1 VPRPG
6 LVGII
11 ANPAAGRD
19 IRRLVAHG
27 RVVPNQEKS
36 NTLRRVLLGLD
47 AVGVERALL
56 MPDRYSLARQALD
69 GLPLSLDAQLLEM
82 WLKDAEDDSVRAAT
96 AMREA
101 GAGCLVVLG
110 GDGTNRAVAK
120 ACGDVPLLSISTGTN
135 NVFPVMVE
143 GTVAGLAA
151 GLVARG
157 IVPLEAVCVASKRL
171 EVYLDGALHDLAL
184 VDVAVAAG
192 RMVGAGAIWDI
203 GAVSELFLTRAQVG
217 AIGLSSIGAL
227 VQPVSPSEQCGLHVT
242 LGPGGT
248 RVLAPVAPG
257 MVRPVAVQSWRRLAL
272 GERLSVATKP
282 STLALDGERLFT
294 IHPEQRVEVELSNRG
309 PRVVSVEAA
318 LREAAKAG
326 VFRLPGET

>member
-1 VPRPG
+1 
-6 LVGII
+6 
-11 ANPAAGRD
+11 
-19 IRRLVAHG
+19 VAHG

-69 GLPLSLDAQLLEM
+69 GLPLTLDAKLLDM

-157 IVPLEAVCVASKRL
+157 LVPLESVCVPSKRL

-203 GAVSELFLTRAQVG
+203 EAVSELFLTRAQVG
-217 AIGLSSIGAL
+217 AIGLSSIGA
-227 VQPVSPSEQCGLHVT
+227 GA
-242 LGPGGT
+242 GAGGAGNG
-248 RVLAPVAPG
+248 AP
-257 MVRPVAVQSWRRLAL
+257 
-272 GERLSVATKP
+272 
-282 STLALDGERLFT
+282 
-294 IHPEQRVEVELSNRG
+294 RG
-309 PRVVSVEAA
+309 RA
-318 LREAAKAG
+318 
-326 VFRLPGET
+326 